1 MKRKTSDHY
10 LKMKQDERVR
20 FLEGSV
26 QWMRTEAMK
35 LMKALEKARKTNH
48 EMRLELD
55 QIRTEKNYMLEYNR
69 CQKRHNLLL
78 KRTVE
83 SLKNPENIK
92 RYFEA
97 SQRSNDSDVIEEEH
111 NENVESPSQKTD
123 S

>member
-97 SQRSNDSDVIEEEH
+97 SQRSNYSDII
-111 NENVESPSQKTD
+111 
-123 S
+123 